1 MSTLGDSLNVSV
13 PLTTVADANAALV
26 DGAATIA
33 RLSAEVER
41 LRADSVRLRAD
52 SVRLE
57 RLHEEGYLPLWEE
70 VDGTWTFVADRGA
83 GHTGHAAD
91 WRAALDDALRRA
103 G

>member
-1 MSTLGDSLNVSV
+1 MSTLGDSLNVAV
-13 PLTTVADANAALV
+13 PLTTVADVNAALV

-41 LRADSVRLRAD
+41 LRADSA
-52 SVRLE
+52 RLE
-57 RLHEEGYLPLWEE
+57 WLHEEGYLPLEEE
-70 VDGTWTFVADRGA
+70 VDGTWTFVGDRDA